1 VEQIAKHLTRV
12 DRVLEQVATDL
23 ERLWADTGAYDD
35 TLVERAVPA
44 LLVGAVR
51 GGGKR
56 LRPTMSYLGWLAV
69 GGPDS
74 GAGYD
79 DVVCVGAALDL
90 LHAFALVHDDIMDE
104 SPSRRGS
111 PTTHVLAADLHRA
124 AAATGDGGR
133 FGESTAML
141 VGDLLLAEAGQL
153 VACLPQ
159 PMRTLWRSMVVELV
173 AGQLRDLSGA
183 ATRRRDLEHARA
195 VARAKSGAYS
205 VQRPLQ
211 LGCLAARGS
220 RQAMDCLTEYGRNV
234 GEAFALR
241 DDLLGVFGDPAETGK
256 PVGEDLT
263 AGKATVVLSVATAAL
278 RATNGRGSNG
288 DSTGDLLDRVGT
300 ALLTSDDVRTLQE
313 EFRRRGVVDEVES
326 AITAR
331 TEAALA
337 ALDPRWLDEEAVQQL
352 SIMAHRIAWR
362 TS

>member
-1 VEQIAKHLTRV
+1 VEQIAKHLAHV

-23 ERLWADTGAYDD
+23 ERMWADTGEYND

-56 LRPTMSYLGWLAV
+56 LRPTMSYLGWLTI

-104 SPSRRGS
+104 SQSRRGN

-141 VGDLLLAEAGQL
+141 LGDLLLAEAGQL

-159 PMRTLWRSMVVELV
+159 AMRTLWRSMVVELV

-183 ATRRRDLEHARA
+183 ATRRRDIEHARA

-211 LGCLAARGS
+211 LGCLAAGGN
-220 RQAMDCLTEYGRNV
+220 RQAMHCLTEYGRNV

-278 RATNGRGSNG
+278 RGTGCAGGSAA
-288 DSTGDLLDRVGT
+288 DLLDRVGT
-300 ALLTSDDVRTLQE
+300 EQLTSDDVRTLQE
-313 EFRRRGVVDEVES
+313 EFRRRGVVEQVES

-352 SIMAHRIAWR
+352 STMAHRIAWR